1 MNVNDLPFLPVVYL
15 NKLVEV
21 MTEEHIYNESTLK
34 DCGISSSV
42 LTRPEAFV
50 SVFQARAIINQY
62 LDLTQQPFAGLRF
75 GQRLDLMAHGLFGY
89 VFTARVPF
97 RELMTN
103 ILHYLQVRIPLMVLT
118 IRHESNYIAISVS
131 YRYRLQETEAFV
143 TQVFLSSMYTL
154 VAMVTK
160 HYTLH
165 FENHVLPDTRG
176 IERFINVPV
185 ETGHHCNEIRIYA
198 AKHSAQTPSP
208 DKEDQAK
215 NFNDHDLVVRIRTY
229 LLSHANLPIT
239 IEDAAI
245 HFHTSVKTLQQRLE
259 ASGASFN
266 DIRMNLHH
274 HTTSPV
280 ADKEDD
286 FEDHS
291 LAVRMRA
298 YLLTQVDQPV
308 SAEDAAQHFHMS
320 VRTLRRRLTDLGMSF
335 NDIRLQVRMD
345 AATRYLKASNL
356 SIARISG
363 GVGYSDQASF
373 TRAFQKWCGETPDV
387 VRKKHRQTTKHHE

>member
-1 MNVNDLPFLPVVYL
+1 
-15 NKLVEV
+15 
-21 MTEEHIYNESTLK
+21 MTTI
-34 DCGISSSV
+34 
-42 LTRPEAFV
+42 
-50 SVFQARAIINQY
+50 
-62 LDLTQQPFAGLRF
+62 LD
-75 GQRLDLMAHGLFGY
+75 
-89 VFTARVPF
+89 
-97 RELMTN
+97 
-103 ILHYLQVRIPLMVLT
+103 YLQVRIPLMVLT

-198 AKHSAQTPSP
+198 AKHSAQTPDP
-208 DKEDQAK
+208 NKEDQAK
-215 NFNDHDLVVRIRTY
+215 HFNDHDLVVKMRIY

-259 ASGASFN
+259 ASGNNFN
-266 DIRMNLHH
+266 DIRLNLHQ

-280 ADKEDD
+280 VDQEDD

-291 LAVRMRA
+291 LAVRVRA
-298 YLLTQVDQPV
+298 YLLTQVDQPI
-308 SAEDAAQHFHMS
+308 SAEDAAQQFHMS
-320 VRTLRRRLTDLGMSF
+320 VRTLRRRLADLGMSF

-345 AATRYLKASNL
+345 AATRYLKSSNL

-363 GVGYSDQASF
+363 VVGYSDQASF

-387 VRKKHRQTTKHHE
+387 VRKKHRQTNKHHE

>member
-1 MNVNDLPFLPVVYL
+1 MASIPAQKECRTIFKTTGIITDLQRVV
-15 NKLVEV
+15 
-21 MTEEHIYNESTLK
+21 
-34 DCGISSSV
+34 
-42 LTRPEAFV
+42 A
-50 SVFQARAIINQY
+50 
-62 LDLTQQPFAGLRF
+62 
-75 GQRLDLMAHGLFGY
+75 
-89 VFTARVPF
+89 VP
-97 RELMTN
+97 
-103 ILHYLQVRIPLMVLT
+103 
-118 IRHESNYIAISVS
+118 
-131 YRYRLQETEAFV
+131 
-143 TQVFLSSMYTL
+143 
-154 VAMVTK
+154 
-160 HYTLH
+160 
-165 FENHVLPDTRG
+165 
-176 IERFINVPV
+176 
-185 ETGHHCNEIRIYA
+185 
-198 AKHSAQTPSP
+198 AQTPSP

-280 ADKEDD
+280 VDKEDD

-298 YLLTQVDQPV
+298 YLLTQVDQPI

-373 TRAFQKWCGETPDV
+373 TRAFQKWGGETPDV